1 MGLGMNLWVPIVVVI
16 IIARPR
22 WLARPHPRPFLVAS
36 VLWSHDRWNLA
47 RPSKGNGRPGFLS
60 WGGSGPSTPT
70 QPMSRPRLR
79 WCARPCVARGQ
90 TDRHAQLPQAGPAPA
105 SAALS
110 SLVAALKDSAAG
122 RGARLPAP
130 GQAKQSPRGQPI
142 PGQPGPGP
150 KRVSRIAA
158 AHLYQ
163 RCTSCFRLVFK
174 QGRAMAGFSRLP
186 AWPDTSPAP
195 DPLAA

>member
-22 WLARPHPRPFLVAS
+22 WLARPHPRPFPVAS

-47 RPSKGNGRPGFLS
+47 RPSRGNGRPGFLS

-122 RGARLPAP
+122 RGATRPRP
-130 GQAKQSPRGQPI
+130 SQAKPPRPAH
-142 PGQPGPGP
+142 PRPARPRS
-150 KRVSRIAA
+150 KTRFTHRRCSSVSEM
-158 AHLYQ
+158 HLL
-163 RCTSCFRLVFK
+163 FP
-174 QGRAMAGFSRLP
+174 SRLQTGQGHGRLLT
-186 AWPDTSPAP
+186 TSG
-195 DPLAA
+195 LA